1 MPKSKKD
8 IQSYIL
14 LLLPDPNPTSY
25 LVFFYTRPDIEKPYP
40 YGTGIELLFLKNLVI
55 THDRYLSHHLYGA
68 AQNDLKA
75 LVVANHV
82 FNFEGLLSH
91 LWVTIIGQSDKH
103 KLSAFLSSS

>member
-1 MPKSKKD
+1 MSNR
-8 IQSYIL
+8 IFYY
-14 LLLPDPNPTSY
+14 SY
-25 LVFFYTRPDIEKPYP
+25 LTQTRPATWYFFFTRPNIEKPYP

-91 LWVTIIGQSDKH
+91 L
-103 KLSAFLSSS
+103 